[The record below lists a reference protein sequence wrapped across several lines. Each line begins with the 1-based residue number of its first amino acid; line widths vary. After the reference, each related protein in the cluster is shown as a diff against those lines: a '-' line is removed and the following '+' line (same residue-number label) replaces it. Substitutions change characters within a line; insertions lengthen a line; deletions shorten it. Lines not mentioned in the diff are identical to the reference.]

1 MSFRRPLLAALLA
14 AALTGGA
21 RAQAASPD
29 TVRALQEVV
38 VGGAERATG
47 VTRIPVASVLAR
59 DPESVA
65 DLARL
70 VPSAAAPTNSRGQ
83 TLLAIRGVGERQ
95 TAVSFDGAPLTDS
108 WDRRVDLGL
117 IPAGVVAAVDV
128 ASLAP
133 LGAGP
138 NAAGGTVD
146 LTPRTLDR
154 DGALTEAEISGGLP
168 ARGRLAAT
176 SVVRRGAWQATVA
189 GDAGARSGSALA
201 TPLPFSQ
208 PDGALR
214 TNTDRRAASGLL
226 RVARQQPGWGV
237 AATVLH
243 VAAAQG
249 VAPEGHLDPAEASV
263 RFWRVPDW
271 RRTLAVVRARDERR
285 ALRWDATAHAA
296 LATEA
301 IQPFT
306 SADYADAETLETRRE
321 RSVGGRFAVE
331 AGDAWTLRAL
341 GSGLWAAHRRDEGDA
356 REPFGHGEGRV
367 GAEAEGTI
375 GGLAVLAG
383 VALDAF
389 VPTETAGRESS
400 GAFWAPALTARVAG
414 ERGGLDLH
422 AGLAHAARF
431 PTMRELFGE
440 ALGRFALNPD
450 LRPETTWQAEVGA
463 AQRSP
468 VLEASA
474 TVFVRRTADAIEQ
487 ARLADGR
494 RQRVNLGGSR
504 ALGIEGAAT
513 ARRGALRIDATATAL
528 YLRGDTPDGAVR
540 LPERPAF
547 LARLG
552 AVRLPPTGWTVAGEA
567 IGTGPAVSLG
577 PDGLLDLPAS
587 LVLGARLGHRWR
599 VGPGV
604 LGAFVRVDNALDA
617 VALPQ
622 AGLPAPG
629 REWRA
634 GLRWQG

>member
-1 MSFRRPLLAALLA
+1 MPFSHPVLAALLA
-14 AALTGGA
+14 VALAGGA
-21 RAQAASPD
+21 RAQAAPPD

-108 WDRRVDLGL
+108 WDRRVDLAL

-128 ASLAP
+128 ATLAP

-146 LTPRTLDR
+146 LAPRTLDR
-154 DGALTEAEISGGLP
+154 DGTLTEAEISGGLP

-176 SVVRRGAWQATVA
+176 SVVRRGAWQATLA

-201 TPLPFSQ
+201 APLPFSQ

-214 TNTDRRAASGLL
+214 TNTDRRAASGLVRL
-226 RVARQQPGWGV
+226 ARQQPGWGV

-249 VAPEGHLDPAEASV
+249 VAPEGHLDPAEDRV

-271 RRTLAVVRARDERR
+271 RRTLAVVRATDERR

-306 SADYADAETLETRRE
+306 SADYTDAETRETRRE
-321 RSVGGRFAVE
+321 QSVGGRLAVE
-331 AGDAWTLRAL
+331 TGGAWTLRAL
-341 GSGLWAAHRRDEGDA
+341 GSGLVAAHWREEGET
-356 REPFGHGEGRV
+356 REAFRHAEGRV
-367 GAEAEGTI
+367 GAEAEGALR
-375 GGLAVLAG
+375 GLRVLAG
-383 VALDAF
+383 AAVDAF
-389 VPTETAGRESS
+389 VPTATAGRASS
-400 GAFWAPALTARVAG
+400 GAFWAPAGTLRLGGEVGTAEWHTGVSR
-414 ERGGLDLH
+414 
-422 AGLAHAARF
+422 AARF

-463 AQRSP
+463 ARQSP
-468 VLEASA
+468 LLDAAA
-474 TVFVRRTADAIEQ
+474 TVFARHTADAIEQ
-487 ARLADGR
+487 ARLPDGR

-504 ALGIEGAAT
+504 ALGVEASAT
-513 ARRGALRIDATATAL
+513 ARRGAWRVDATATAL
-528 YLRGDTPDGAVR
+528 YLRGDTHDGAIR

-552 AVRLPPTGWTVAGEA
+552 AIRLPLTGWTVAGEA
-567 IGTGPAVSLG
+567 ITTGPAVSLG

-587 LVLGARLGHRWR
+587 LVLGARLGYRWR

-629 REWRA
+629 REMRV